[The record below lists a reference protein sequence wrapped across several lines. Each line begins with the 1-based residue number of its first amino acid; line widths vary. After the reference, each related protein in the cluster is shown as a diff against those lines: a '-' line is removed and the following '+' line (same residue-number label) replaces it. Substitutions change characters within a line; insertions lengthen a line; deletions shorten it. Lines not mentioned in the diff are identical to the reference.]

1 MSGDLPVSRRGN
13 SPAGGGSAISI
24 ARSQAA
30 REIVAVVIAERGP
43 AALPILERIEAEIAA
58 AQAAECAVERARAI
72 VAAGGRFKPAGR
84 KAG

>member
-1 MSGDLPVSRRGN
+1 MSADRSVPRRKD
-13 SPAGGGSAISI
+13 SIASGGSPISI

-43 AALPILERIEAEIAA
+43 AALPILEQIEAEIAA
-58 AQAAECAVERARAI
+58 AQAAESAI
-72 VAAGGRFKPAGR
+72 VAAGGRFRSMASPKR